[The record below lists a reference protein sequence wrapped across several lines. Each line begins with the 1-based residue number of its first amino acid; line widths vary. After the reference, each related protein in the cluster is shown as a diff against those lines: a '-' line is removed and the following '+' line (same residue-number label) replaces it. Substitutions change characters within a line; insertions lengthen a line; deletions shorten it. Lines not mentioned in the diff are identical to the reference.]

1 MYLERYMVPV
11 TYKHS
16 NTALYHQN
24 GEEKLEREGSGMEG
38 LGRRKEE
45 SDGGR
50 KCVKVTNIQNKC
62 MSPAAPGSSTKPF

>member
-1 MYLERYMVPV
+1 
-11 TYKHS
+11 
-16 NTALYHQN
+16 
-24 GEEKLEREGSGMEG
+24 MEG

-62 MSPAAPGSSTKPF
+62 MSPAARESSTKPF

>member
-1 MYLERYMVPV
+1 MVPV

-16 NTALYHQN
+16 NTALYRQN

-45 SDGGR
+45 NDGGR

-62 MSPAAPGSSTKPF
+62 MSPAAPGSSNKPF